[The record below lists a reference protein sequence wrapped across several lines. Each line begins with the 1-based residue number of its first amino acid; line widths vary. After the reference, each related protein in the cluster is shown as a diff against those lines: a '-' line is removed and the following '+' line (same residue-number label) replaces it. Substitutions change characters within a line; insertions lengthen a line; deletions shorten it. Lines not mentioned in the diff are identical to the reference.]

1 LKFARPTFTVGLAI
15 TFYPIKLEGDD
26 LEKLSTTTT
35 GLVVG
40 AIMGAMHLLWS
51 VLVAAGW
58 GQPTM
63 NLIFWMYFIKPVNL
77 IEPFESIRMEP
88 ASGADRPPIRA
99 PNGSPHYQGLID
111 KHWAYQYL
119 VRGDGPPG
127 SD

>member
-1 LKFARPTFTVGLAI
+1 VGLAI

-77 IEPFESIRMEP
+77 IEPFESIR
-88 ASGADRPPIRA
+88 AISLVVATCIIGFVFGWAAARLWNRLRAQIVRPFERQTVHRITRV
-99 PNGSPHYQGLID
+99 L
-111 KHWAYQYL
+111 
-119 VRGDGPPG
+119 
-127 SD
+127 